1 MASFFS
7 RLASDKG
14 ASGPAGWALA
24 LLRIGLGLGLL
35 LGHGWPKLA
44 EFSERSST
52 FADPLGVGPFWSLVL
67 VLFAEVACA
76 ALVALGL
83 FTRLAAIPAA
93 FTMAVVVFVVQH
105 GAVFGKAEL
114 AALYGLGFVVLII
127 GGGGNLSLGRA
138 LRS

>member
-52 FADPLGVGPFWSLVL
+52 FADPLGVGPFWSL
-67 VLFAEVACA
+67 
-76 ALVALGL
+76 
-83 FTRLAAIPAA
+83 LAAIPAA